1 MKNSN
6 NISNPITP
14 NIRYLQVW
22 FFGHTYIYKFLKPLV
37 MRHNLWLLFFMVMFN
52 LISFEVRSQCVHGTF
67 SGERSWNYTDIPLSA
82 NSLDYSSFDYI
93 ADVGISLAAKKI
105 HWGDYLIFEYKPV
118 ITYLNLQSGRSFY
131 YEDFVGNGFD
141 LLKGEMY
148 ARIKIP
154 GSNKFLTET
163 TILQGDKIGEISCH
177 LISSLPVSGS
187 KDYYEPVCNKLEK
200 KGVSCTRTN
209 LVNYDYEPV
218 IEEIT
223 IRDAHVSG
231 LKEYDKIIGKILKY
245 EKLVTEG
252 TYNYNRDCNT
262 AVQKFKEAL
271 KVIDEVPEHIIDN
284 VGLDVAD
291 IKKKMEECGQRIE
304 KQKKEEEWQRLFKE
318 GRKAERQGN
327 QEQALARYQEAKDI
341 KETPELNNSI
351 QSLKKELEDHAAD
364 PEENSQTASG
374 SIPQNSEQ
382 ERARQQAIDEQA
394 NRSSNSDRE
403 REEWESD
410 YQQRVQSML
419 DEMDRQSQIEAQIR
433 EQKREAMDAA
443 VTKVAGMINQIQ
455 QQNRARKKRNRHRFI
470 KNELSKEIEWQS
482 RMFDKE
488 ADAYKK
494 MVKRL
499 KYVLDRYGQDIDKKN
514 IDRIV
519 NEMDEAIEK
528 VKEIQK
534 QKVSFLDQMER
545 DFEGTFMQIKD
556 RYYNTQPSR
565 EEVQSYIK
573 VKQTSFSEVSNSVGF
588 SRFDLEYLLSQI
600 SIDYDYG
607 KLTSENAIYE
617 IAEIAR
623 DLDMHRPSVEE
634 PSYGYYGYYTAYL
647 PNGEKKLVD
656 KIERNDSTPVELLA
670 LYGKYFPEGAH
681 RAKIGDLI
689 MKIAKDNKSVEVLEV
704 YLKYYEDGQYAE
716 KARELKPK
724 FANWD
729 RVQKQERLAEYRQR
743 YKKTEKKWLKQQA
756 YGFLAAYVT
765 STGSVAYG
773 LSILTD
779 PKNEI
784 SGGDETLA
792 YTSFGVGIVSAVI
805 GGILLRKS
813 KYNEN
818 RASDYKEKIRSLEYD
833 LEISA
838 IPNAN
843 HFDRTALLTLRFNF

>member
-1 MKNSN
+1 MTDYFRFCGIKILFLTVAMLGISEVLAQEILTPSGNRTMQQNDVSVTGPISMDINYNVSWEASICDEESPRAAAWVTDYSVN
-6 NISNPITP
+6 NIEFYDTQINP
-14 NIRYLQVW
+14 
-22 FFGHTYIYKFLKPLV
+22 
-37 MRHNLWLLFFMVMFN
+37 
-52 LISFEVRSQCVHGTF
+52 S
-67 SGERSWNYTDIPLSA
+67 
-82 NSLDYSSFDYI
+82 
-93 ADVGISLAAKKI
+93 DVGLGI
-105 HWGDYLIFEYKPV
+105 
-118 ITYLNLQSGRSFY
+118 LQSELEIIVLNSGIVAEYRNKDKGSW
-131 YEDFVGNGFD
+131 DQLGNSD
-141 LLKGEMY
+141 
-148 ARIKIP
+148 
-154 GSNKFLTET
+154 
-163 TILQGDKIGEISCH
+163 DVISA
-177 LISSLPVSGS
+177 
-187 KDYYEPVCNKLEK
+187 
-200 KGVSCTRTN
+200 T
-209 LVNYDYEPV
+209 
-218 IEEIT
+218 
-223 IRDAHVSG
+223 
-231 LKEYDKIIGKILKY
+231 
-245 EKLVTEG
+245 
-252 TYNYNRDCNT
+252 
-262 AVQKFKEAL
+262 
-271 KVIDEVPEHIIDN
+271 
-284 VGLDVAD
+284 
-291 IKKKMEECGQRIE
+291 GQRISVCSKGATKLYHYSISRNPHLIRISNVDNGSWKNRVSITENLYIKIALLAVE
-304 KQKKEEEWQRLFKE
+304 KRMSKAKKAQQRGDIDEAQRIALNAKNICHHTK
-318 GRKAERQGN
+318 GPNNHRKAFDSSDCMIKVTNFMKQLTDDSGN
-327 QEQALARYQEAKDI
+327 SSAASASSSQKSEQD
-341 KETPELNNSI
+341 
-351 QSLKKELEDHAAD
+351 QSD
-364 PEENSQTASG
+364 PSATEENSQSASG

-488 ADAYKK
+488 ADAYKNT
-494 MVKRL
+494 VKKL
-499 KYVLDRYGQDIDKKN
+499 KNVLDRYDQDIDKNN
-514 IDRIV
+514 IDIIV
-519 NEMDEAIEK
+519 SEMDEAIEK
-528 VKEIQK
+528 VKEIQQ

-545 DFEGTFMQIKD
+545 DFEAKFVQIKD

-565 EEVQSYIK
+565 EDVQSYIK
-573 VKQTSFSEVSNSVGF
+573 VEKTSYSEISNSVGF

-600 SIDYDYG
+600 SIDYDNV
-607 KLTSENAIYE
+607 KSTPENAIYE

-623 DLDMHRPSVEE
+623 DLDMNRPSVEE

-704 YLKYYEDGQYAE
+704 YLKYYEDGPYAE

-729 RVQKQERLAEYRQR
+729 RVQKKERLVEYYQR
-743 YKKTEKKWLKQQA
+743 YKKTRDKALNQQM

-765 STGSVAYG
+765 STGSVIYG
-773 LSILTD
+773 LSLLTD

-813 KYNEN
+813 KRNEH
-818 RASDYKEKIRSLEYD
+818 RASDYKEKMRSLQYD
-833 LEISA
+833 LKISA